1 MRSTLALPNDYVVVD
16 IETTGT
22 NSKQDDIIEI
32 AAIKYR
38 DGKEVGRFSQLV
50 ATDKP
55 LSGFIIN
62 LTGITSETL
71 VGQPPIQEVIQEFS
85 VFVGDDMLVGHNIA
99 SFDSCFI
106 AEAYTKYLNREL
118 TNPCVDTL
126 RIHKKLYPRWHRHSL
141 EYLAFFYGISYEGAH
156 CSSVDCEITNA
167 CYRCMRDEILANA
180 TEAEFCDRPAK
191 PKKKI
196 TDIVPTVN
204 SFDPNNPLFQ
214 KTVVFTGGLAISRQD
229 AMQLAVNVGAIPRG
243 SVTAKTDYLVVG
255 GEDISCVEDI
265 YMSSKEKKA
274 LFLNAAGKAQI
285 QIISEKEFFNFV
297 PNLGTTE

>member
-156 CSSVDCEITNA
+156 RSSVDCEITNA

-196 TDIVPTVN
+196 TDVVPTVN

-229 AMQLAVNVGAIPRG
+229 AMQLGGYLHELQREKG
-243 SVTAKTDYLVVG
+243 SFPQRRRESANTNHLR
-255 GEDISCVEDI
+255 ERIFQFCVQ
-265 YMSSKEKKA
+265 
-274 LFLNAAGKAQI
+274 FGHN
-285 QIISEKEFFNFV
+285 
-297 PNLGTTE
+297 